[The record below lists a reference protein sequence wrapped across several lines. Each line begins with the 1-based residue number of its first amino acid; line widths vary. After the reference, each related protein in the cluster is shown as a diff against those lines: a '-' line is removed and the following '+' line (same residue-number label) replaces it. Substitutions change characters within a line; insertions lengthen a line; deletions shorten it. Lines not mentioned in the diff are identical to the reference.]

1 MNDET
6 PTPVDLDYLSDRAK
20 AYVLGLEA
28 TNRRLREHLDEL
40 RAKLAG
46 ELKPDERY
54 LKAAYRDG
62 WRACAAKIRE
72 DALTLRRDLDAVVSG
87 AARAYCATPK
97 YDEEHR

>member
-28 TNRRLREHLDEL
+28 TNRRLREQRDEL

-62 WRACAAKIRE
+62 WRACAAKIGE
-72 DALTLRRDLDAVVSG
+72 DALTLRRDLDAVISG
-87 AARAYCATPK
+87 TARAYCATPK
-97 YDEEHR
+97 YDEEDR

>member
-6 PTPVDLDYLSDRAK
+6 PAPVDLDYLSDRAK

-62 WRACAAKIRE
+62 WRACAAKIWE

-87 AARAYCATPK
+87 TARAYCATPK